1 MKVFKLGLIVMAFG
15 SALLLAACGEGLSE
29 AEVQSQVDSGIATAI
44 AGLPTPEP
52 VMIPSQLTLEG
63 LDLVDSEGNV
73 RAQLSTLD
81 SGMASLRFLDT
92 DGGTRSWIFLSAD
105 GTPNLILT
113 GEPNFGLQDANGD
126 FRSVISLDAQG
137 SPSFVLTGTPLVV
150 LRDEARALR
159 VVLRLDDAGAP
170 SLLLLDEGG
179 NVLFTAPLPQ

>member
-1 MKVFKLGLIVMAFG
+1 MAFG

-29 AEVQSQVDSGIATAI
+29 AEVKSQVDSGIATAI

-52 VMIPSQLTLEG
+52 IATPEPVVIPSQLTLEG

-73 RAQLSTLD
+73 RAPLSTLD
-81 SGMASLRFLDT
+81 SGMASLRFLDS

-159 VVLRLDDAGAP
+159 VVLRLDDTGAP

-179 NVLFTAPLPQ
+179 NVLFSAPLPQTAP